1 MSCNLSKAKCVCFFI
16 PPQTSTQFL
25 LKKLYF
31 HVVFLPV
38 VVFDGDS
45 RHGARVAAQKQEGDV
60 ACSGDQVHQHGHA
73 NGPERRQVQ
82 LLHQQPA
89 HEDPETGARNG
100 RHTLKSKSF
109 CQEKKGWYK
118 KCVFARVRLR

>member
-1 MSCNLSKAKCVCFFI
+1 MFFFLFL
-16 PPQTSTQFL
+16 PKPQLNFHPN
-25 LKKLYF
+25 KPYF

-60 ACSGDQVHQHGHA
+60 ARGGDQVHQHGHA
-73 NGPERRQVQ
+73 DGPQRRQVQ

-100 RHTLKSKSF
+100 RHTFKSKSF
-109 CQEKKGWYK
+109 CQKKKAGMK
-118 KCVFARVRLR
+118 SVFLPMHACDEDGPSS